1 MKTDLINYGQGIYEL
16 KILNSNESFMIEWDD
31 ECLYRVTMLEND
43 EAVEDMG
50 SFEYKADAIEHIK
63 TLY

>member
-1 MKTDLINYGQGIYEL
+1 MKTDLVSYGQGIYQL

-31 ECLYRVTMLEND
+31 ECLYRVTLLENE

-50 SFEYKADAIEHIK
+50 SFESKADAIKYIK